1 MSNESPLFL
10 TKVECPV
17 CGAYARDEGDLCS
30 TARAVQGCLEES
42 AWPTPT
48 AGQGGGG
55 LQARAGHRR
64 PLSIHRATPS
74 VEACAR
80 WAEPKASLTKMS
92 HSAAILRASACQLA
106 SCVK

>member
-1 MSNESPLFL
+1 MKEKR
-10 TKVECPV
+10 KVECPV

-48 AGQGGGG
+48 AGHGGGG

-74 VEACAR
+74 VELILCRQVGERARYTCGACGRQAM
-80 WAEPKASLTKMS
+80 AEGLLCQPLS
-92 HSAAILRASACQLA
+92 HGRR
-106 SCVK
+106 